1 MASEQRIR
9 DEDRIRRATRA
20 LVVGSLGATAA
31 FAGLAAAA
39 THHESAAS
47 TGQAEQT
54 DQSSSSSDSGG
65 FSAPQQSFAPPVAQS
80 GGS

>member
-9 DEDRIRRATRA
+9 DEARIRRATRA

-39 THHESAAS
+39 THGESAARNVP
-47 TGQAEQT
+47 TEQT
-54 DQSSSSSDSGG
+54 DRSSSSTSSQG
-65 FSAPQQSFAPPVAQS
+65 FSAPQQSFSPPVAQS